1 MNKFQN
7 NSFGIQ
13 IMAILFFV
21 IIFST
26 LNSNATI
33 TSSGGTIQLDNA
45 VYPVPTESKDLKVS
59 VRIFDSDFNI
69 ASDGTD
75 QIAQDVN
82 EEPGV
87 GPVKISVT
95 RGEEVVLGYAGG
107 SSSNNGNLDSKPIA
121 KTPSEKSE
129 IRQFGPIREIS
140 PESGIFEFEFTI
152 KSIDGPESSKC
163 PITETAQFRFDDT
176 IGPSRHCI
184 LEGDV
189 LLVQYTDPRDSSG
202 EPRTVTTSSTFS
214 VTQQLVPGGS
224 SSDKLTVSGVFR
236 IGHPITLLLYDS
248 NLNLDS
254 DKAESYT
261 LDLIRFQSDKVKVTL
276 GPQGG
281 VQDAFDPKPSA
292 LRETGDNTGIFYT
305 VIELPRTLK
314 GQTIQVN
321 EKIEFEYTQR
331 GLGALLV
338 ARPGTLDTQT
348 IYLPSESSPL
358 PEKQLTPEKID
369 AEKTC
374 KAGFVKMIKS
384 SNGSFACVKP
394 STSQVLIE
402 RGWGTLIN

>member
-1 MNKFQN
+1 VKKFQN
-7 NSFGIQ
+7 NSFGIP
-13 IMAILFFV
+13 IFAILFFV

-59 VRIFDSDFNI
+59 IRIFDSDFNI

-82 EEPGV
+82 GQPGV
-87 GPVKISVT
+87 GPVKISVI

-121 KTPSEKSE
+121 QTPSEKSE
-129 IRQFGPIREIS
+129 IRQFGPIKEIS

-176 IGPSRHCI
+176 VGPSKHCI

-189 LLVQYTDPRDSSG
+189 LLVQYTDPTDSSG

-214 VTQQLVPGGS
+214 VTQQVVPSGT

-248 NLNLDS
+248 NLNFDS
-254 DKAESYT
+254 DKAESYS
-261 LDLIRFQSDKVKVTL
+261 LDLIMFQSDKVKVTL

-338 ARPGTLDTQT
+338 ARPGTLESQT
-348 IYLPSESSPL
+348 NYFPSESLPI
-358 PEKQLTPEKID
+358 PEKQLTVEKSD
-369 AEKTC
+369 TEKTC
-374 KAGFVKMIKS
+374 KAGFVQMIKS
-384 SNGSFACVKP
+384 SSGAKVCVKP
-394 STSQVLIE
+394 LTGTKLVE
-402 RGWGTLIN
+402 RGWGTLVI